1 MNLLLVYPPFCTP
14 TMRPYSISYLQ
25 GFLTNNGIKTKC
37 LDLNAKFHRSK
48 FKEHYQSL
56 KSINDPKSYA
66 SLLEQAEISFRET
79 YSKNHKTI
87 VKDEPPEL
95 LPEMVHLIVQEKPET
110 VAFSLVYNSQNF
122 YTLALIKELKKLNIK
137 IILGGPAVNNK
148 LKEEATFLANEVE
161 FLHSITKNKDEK
173 YKYDTIPHFQDFLA
187 EDYFSLALILPLK
200 TTSTCFYQQCTFCTH
215 FAKVPY
221 FESDLN
227 LIKQTIIQDKAQYLF
242 FIDDMISTPRL
253 LKLAAIL
260 KPLAVKWWCQLRPTK
275 DLIPHLTTL
284 AQAGLSVVGWGFESG
299 SQRIL
304 DLIDKGTNIADIQA
318 VFQASHQAGIK
329 NSVQFIIGFPT
340 ETKDEFVSTIQ
351 FLEKNKDTIDFVSP
365 SLFGLQKGSYI
376 YQHPDEFKIATV
388 NIQNRS
394 VLDEKITFEISE
406 GLNHEQARALRTK
419 YRKSLAKLN
428 KLPAV
433 LNGYKEQMLMF

>member
-1 MNLLLVYPPFCTP
+1 M
-14 TMRPYSISYLQ
+14 
-25 GFLTNNGIKTKC
+25 
-37 LDLNAKFHRSK
+37 
-48 FKEHYQSL
+48 
-56 KSINDPKSYA
+56 
-66 SLLEQAEISFRET
+66 
-79 YSKNHKTI
+79 
-87 VKDEPPEL
+87 
-95 LPEMVHLIVQEKPET
+95 
-110 VAFSLVYNSQNF
+110 
-122 YTLALIKELKKLNIK
+122 
-137 IILGGPAVNNK
+137 GGPAVNNK

-161 FLHSITKNKDEK
+161 LLHSITKNKDEK

-227 LIKQTIIQDKAQYLF
+227 LIEQTIINNKAQYLF

-260 KPLAVKWWCQLRPTK
+260 KPLKVKWWCQLRPTK
-275 DLIPHLTTL
+275 DLVPHLATL
-284 AQAGLSVVGWGFESG
+284 AQAGLSVIGWGFESG